1 MSHQH
6 GERDSAKISSFSD
19 DGLGGEHETTIH
31 QLGCHVMVP
40 KHSNTTTTIVAK
52 EEVEKEMMEEME

>member
-6 GERDSAKISSFSD
+6 QERDSAKISSFAE
-19 DGLGGEHETTIH
+19 DGLGGEHETTIY
-31 QLGCHVMVP
+31 QLGCHVIVP
-40 KHSNTTTTIVAK
+40 KHSNTTITIVVK